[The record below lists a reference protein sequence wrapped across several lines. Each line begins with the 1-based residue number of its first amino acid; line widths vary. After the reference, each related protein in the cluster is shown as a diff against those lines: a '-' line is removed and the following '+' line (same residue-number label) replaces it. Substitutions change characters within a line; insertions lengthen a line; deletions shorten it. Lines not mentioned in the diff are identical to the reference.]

1 MSQVMDTDSDLVVL
15 YNGDCPIC
23 AREIAVYRRAAQ
35 AEALPVTFEDLN
47 TTDLAA
53 WGVSRDAARRR
64 LHVRDAERLRAG
76 VPAFL
81 ALWRAIPRY
90 RWLARLVSLP
100 GLHPLARITYNAI
113 LAPLLY
119 GFDRLRRSLR

>member
-1 MSQVMDTDSDLVVL
+1 MKHDSDLKVL

-23 AREIAVYRRAAQ
+23 AREIAAYRRAAQ

-47 TTDLAA
+47 TADLAA
-53 WGVSRDAARRR
+53 WGLDRDTARRR
-64 LHVRDAERLRAG
+64 LHVRDRGRLRAG
-76 VPAFL
+76 LPAFI

-90 RWLARLVSLP
+90 RWLARLITLP
-100 GLHPLARITYNAI
+100 GLNPVAHVTYNAA
-113 LAPLLY
+113 LAPLLQ

>member
-1 MSQVMDTDSDLVVL
+1 METDSDLVVL

-23 AREIAVYRRAAQ
+23 AREIAAYRRATQ

-47 TTDLAA
+47 TADLAA

-64 LHVRDAERLRAG
+64 LHVRDGERLRAG

-90 RWLARLVSLP
+90 RWLARLVALP
-100 GLHPLARITYNAI
+100 GLHPLARVTYNAI